1 MLMTILSLHHG
12 AFIVL
17 HLQAGYAVPFTS
29 FATLFKFLVYIISC
43 Q

>member
-1 MLMTILSLHHG
+1 MLMTILSLQ
-12 AFIVL
+12 FIVL

-43 Q
+43 H